1 MIDQHCT
8 WTEFYIKLANE
19 LQSYKDNRQAL
30 IKKLQVLYESIGM
43 KFPKLDSSAIPADID
58 PYTVYG
64 LFNKGI
70 SEANR
75 KKIIAA
81 IAEAFDI
88 KVNQPDDFDGIPV
101 LNNLNATF
109 YAFVGD
115 DRRGEHDIDNLW
127 RVFEAELALAADDNA
142 ENRKSFVEAFNNAAS
157 EAAVTPRVASL
168 AQGERTIRGL
178 EDSRDV
184 ARWAYGAEVGDVSE
198 IFPVG
203 KDYVIAMLTEIDDN
217 EFAPLEKV
225 SAQIRAQVLRDKKY
239 DYIVKELSG
248 STLDEQAKSLGTEVA
263 DFDNVTFGAFYVNGP
278 GFEPRLI
285 GAISS
290 TTEKG
295 VLSAP
300 VKGLSGVYVFEVDD
314 IQTSDKQTAEGEKVR
329 AQAMAESM
337 AQQFSVQA
345 IQQMANIQ
353 DLLKV
358 TNLSTADRAQVQLYA
373 EEARLNAAKIKDD
386 GSWGVHAPK
395 FAKQLVD
402 EATTYTTQA
411 LAILNAA
418 NKTAKK

>member
-1 MIDQHCT
+1 MRI
-8 WTEFYIKLANE
+8 
-19 LQSYKDNRQAL
+19 R
-30 IKKLQVLYESIGM
+30 
-43 KFPKLDSSAIPADID
+43 
-58 PYTVYG
+58 
-64 LFNKGI
+64 
-70 SEANR
+70 
-75 KKIIAA
+75 
-81 IAEAFDI
+81 
-88 KVNQPDDFDGIPV
+88 
-101 LNNLNATF
+101 AT
-109 YAFVGD
+109 
-115 DRRGEHDIDNLW
+115 
-127 RVFEAELALAADDNA
+127 
-142 ENRKSFVEAFNNAAS
+142 S
-157 EAAVTPRVASL
+157 P
-168 AQGERTIRGL
+168 
-178 EDSRDV
+178 
-184 ARWAYGAEVGDVSE
+184 WAYGAEVGDVSE

-345 IQQMANIQ
+345 IQQMAKIQ
-353 DLLKV
+353 DLRGK
-358 TNLSTADRAQVQLYA
+358 Y
-373 EEARLNAAKIKDD
+373 
-386 GSWGVHAPK
+386 
-395 FAKQLVD
+395 F
-402 EATTYTTQA
+402 
-411 LAILNAA
+411 
-418 NKTAKK
+418 